1 MSEFFIG
8 QIMMAGFN
16 FAPRYWALCNGQ
28 LLPINQNQALF
39 SLLGTQYGGN
49 GTTNFALPDLRSRT
63 PIGYASSVDPSWQP
77 PAVQIGQASGSE
89 AVTLLASNL
98 PAHSHSVNASTGNG
112 DNRSPASRLFATST
126 NAGTPPP
133 SLYAPS
139 TGALVPLS
147 AQTVASAGG
156 NQPHPNLQPYTTIN
170 FCIALQG
177 IFPSRN

>member
-8 QIMMAGFN
+8 QIMMTGFN
-16 FAPRYWALCNGQ
+16 FAPRFWAQCNGQ

-77 PAVQIGQASGSE
+77 PAVQIGQAAGVE
-89 AVTLLASNL
+89 NVTLLSTNL
-98 PAHSHSVNASTGNG
+98 PSHTHAMNASTTAG
-112 DNRSPASRLFATST
+112 DNRIPGNRVYATNT
-126 NAGTPPP
+126 NAAQP
-133 SLYAPS
+133 LYAPS
-139 TGALVPLS
+139 TGAVVPMNPATL
-147 AQTVASAGG
+147 APAGG
-156 NQPHPNLQPYTTIN
+156 NQPHPNLQPYSVIN
-170 FCIALQG
+170 FCIALSG

>member
-16 FAPRYWALCNGQ
+16 FAPKFWALSNGQ

-77 PAVQIGQASGSE
+77 PSVQIGQSSGVE
-89 AVTLLASNL
+89 NVTLLSTNL
-98 PAHSHSVNASTGNG
+98 PAHSHQVNATTANGSTRNP
-112 DNRSPASRLFATST
+112 N
-126 NAGTPPP
+126 NAIYANTTVP
-133 SLYAPS
+133 LHAAPS
-139 TGALVPLS
+139 SLVPLNP
-147 AQTVASAGG
+147 ATVAPSGG
-156 NQPHPNLQPYTTIN
+156 NQPHPNLQPYSVIN
-170 FCIALQG
+170 FCIALSG

>member
-8 QIMMAGFN
+8 QIMMTGFN
-16 FAPRYWALCNGQ
+16 FAPRFWALSNGQ

-77 PAVQIGQASGSE
+77 PAVQIGQASGVE
-89 AVTLLASNL
+89 NVTLLSTNL
-98 PAHSHSVNASTGNG
+98 PSHSHQLNATTSNG
-112 DNRSPASRLFATST
+112 TTRNPNNAIYANSAVSLFSASSGPA
-126 NAGTPPP
+126 
-133 SLYAPS
+133 
-139 TGALVPLS
+139 VPLN
-147 AQTVASAGG
+147 AATVGPSGG
-156 NQPHPNLQPYTTIN
+156 NQPHPNLQPYSVIN
-170 FCIALQG
+170 FCVALSG